1 MNFVKDLIKNKIILE
16 KLMKSLTG
24 KFFFLF
30 LFLSCNHNCSD
41 ENMYINSLNL
51 ANKVKD
57 IILKEHQQD

>member
-51 ANKVKD
+51 GNKLKN
-57 IILKEHQQD
+57 IIFNNYQEN